1 MKPSA
6 VAGLWWD
13 AWQTAIASQTTIALR
28 LWSLATP
35 GEYGSARGQAE
46 MTRMVAEKQA
56 AFVDAT
62 FAMQRALLRSSA
74 TTAAIPVL
82 AAGLRPYLTKTQA
95 NAKRLARRL

>member
-1 MKPSA
+1 MRPSA

-13 AWQTAIASQTTIALR
+13 AWQTTFAAQTTIALR

-35 GEYGSARGQAE
+35 AERDSAWGQAE
-46 MTRMVAEKQA
+46 VTRMVAEKQA

-62 FAMQRALLRSSA
+62 FAMQRAMLRSSA
-74 TTAAIPVL
+74 AAAAIPVL
-82 AAGLRPYLTKTQA
+82 TAGLRPYRTKTQA

>member
-1 MKPSA
+1 MNPSA

-13 AWQTAIASQTTIALR
+13 AWQTAIAAQTTIALR
-28 LWSLATP
+28 VWSLATP

-46 MTRMVAEKQA
+46 MVRMVAEKQA

-62 FAMQRALLRSSA
+62 FAMQRAMLRSSV

-82 AAGLRPYLTKTQA
+82 TAGLRPYRTKTRA
-95 NAKRLARRL
+95 NAKRLSRRL